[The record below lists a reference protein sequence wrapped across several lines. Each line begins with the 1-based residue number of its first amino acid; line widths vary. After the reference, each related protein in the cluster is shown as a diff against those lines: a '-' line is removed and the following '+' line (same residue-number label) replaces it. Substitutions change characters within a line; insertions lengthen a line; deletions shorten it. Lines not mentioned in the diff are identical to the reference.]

1 MPGKIK
7 EAVTSWRVS
16 YQWRLNSH
24 SDLFFLQ
31 EMCAS
36 YVCLAREKV
45 IFQQFYWIMELNQS
59 FAIKTFLYEKH
70 HASYNIVLLVVLF
83 AQGNLRKRAAKRR
96 EAWDGK
102 LIETNRSPGA
112 RFVVT
117 LPATRYYPECIR
129 TVLDGLWWCFC
140 LFYFPNIFLMDTYS
154 NLYF

>member
-16 YQWRLNSH
+16 HQWRLNSH

-31 EMCAS
+31 KMCAS

-112 RFVVT
+112 RFCDYTASYPVLPRMHTDSFRWFMVVF
-117 LPATRYYPECIR
+117 LYYFISR
-129 TVLDGLWWCFC
+129 
-140 LFYFPNIFLMDTYS
+140 IF
-154 NLYF
+154 F